1 MRPKPKPPALPPTP
15 LPPPV
20 QEKSDYWMLLPVF
33 IIVLLAASVPFAGTM
48 LHVEKLKHGAMQ
60 PPPDCAWTAAL
71 YCNDVP
77 GQECQWGRRWKCAA
91 NPPWPETVILRPHG
105 EGATNEALIRERY
118 P

>member
-1 MRPKPKPPALPPTP
+1 MRPNPDTF
-15 LPPPV
+15 V
-20 QEKSDYWMLLPVF
+20 
-33 IIVLLAASVPFAGTM
+33 VLLIMFAAFFFFAIVSYVAAS
-48 LHVEKLKHGAMQ
+48 HVSVTLKRGAVQ

-77 GQECQWGRRWKCAA
+77 RQECQWGKRWKCAA
-91 NPPWPETVILRPHG
+91 NPPWPETVILHPTG

>member
-1 MRPKPKPPALPPTP
+1 MKPPATPPRP

-20 QEKSDYWMLLPVF
+20 REKFDFWALIPASLIVF
-33 IIVLLAASVPFAGTM
+33 ALAAAVLSAVPLG
-48 LHVEKLKHGAMQ
+48 VEKLKHGAMQ

-105 EGATNEALIRERY
+105 EGATNEQLIRERY